1 MKALV
6 IDAAASCM
14 HIAAKNDDFKAS
26 ISLDLGQ
33 KQSQKLLPS
42 IDYILEQ
49 VGLKSSELE
58 YTALTSGP
66 GTFTG
71 LRLAFSALKAIELA
85 HNVPVYGIPSLDAY
99 AFPFESFDGLV
110 VSVIDAKKDQ
120 FFAAV
125 YENGKTVSEA
135 EDTTAEN
142 VASKLDKSKKILLC
156 GPDAKIFAE
165 ELKKID
171 SALNLMVYASQPS
184 PTESLFAIAE
194 NMIGQKKEPLADY
207 DGPVYL
213 RKSEAEIKL
222 ESENAN

>member
-14 HIAAKNDDFKAS
+14 HIAAKNNDFKAS

-33 KQSQKLLPS
+33 KQSQNLLPS

-49 VGLKSSELE
+49 VDLKSSDLE

-99 AFPFESFDGLV
+99 AFPYSCFDGTV

-120 FFAAV
+120 FFAAI
-125 YENGKTVSEA
+125 YENGRQICEA
-135 EDTTAEN
+135 EDTTAES
-142 VASKLDKSKKILLC
+142 VATKLDKSKKILLC
-156 GPDAKIFAE
+156 GPDAAVFSE

-171 SALNLMVYASQPS
+171 SSLNLVVYASQPVPS
-184 PTESLFAIAE
+184 DSLFTIAE
-194 NMIGQKKEPLADY
+194 SMIEQKKEPLADY

-222 ESENAN
+222 ESAN

>member
-1 MKALV
+1 M
-6 IDAAASCM
+6 
-14 HIAAKNDDFKAS
+14 
-26 ISLDLGQ
+26 
-33 KQSQKLLPS
+33 LPS

-49 VGLKSSELE
+49 VDLKSSALE

-99 AFPFESFDGLV
+99 AFPYSCFDGTV

-120 FFAAV
+120 FFAAI
-125 YENGKTVSEA
+125 YENGRQICEA
-135 EDTTAEN
+135 EDTTAES
-142 VASKLDKSKKILLC
+142 VAAKLDKSKKILLC
-156 GPDAKIFAE
+156 GPDAAVFSE

-171 SALNLMVYASQPS
+171 SSLNLVVYASQPVPS
-184 PTESLFAIAE
+184 DSLFTIAE
-194 NMIGQKKEPLADY
+194 SMIEQKKEPLADY

-222 ESENAN
+222 ESQQ